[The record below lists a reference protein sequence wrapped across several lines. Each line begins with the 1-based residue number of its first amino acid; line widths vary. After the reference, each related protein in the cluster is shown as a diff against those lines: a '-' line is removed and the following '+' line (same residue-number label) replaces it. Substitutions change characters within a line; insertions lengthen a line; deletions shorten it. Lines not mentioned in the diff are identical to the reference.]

1 MRSNAMLGVAL
12 LPLFA
17 IAAAAQLRQPTDAE
31 IERAKQQYRQP
42 TDAEVEAARK
52 KYGPPS
58 AAALDRAAA
67 SQSAVNVDAIPQPK
81 GRVDVEGLARAFEAN
96 RQAFEGAGMA
106 TDHPTLLV
114 FVTLAMPEATLR
126 LLVEQAARARAVLVL
141 RGLQSSSIR
150 QTAARVQQLIGQS
163 AAQFNIDPQAFD
175 RLGVRT
181 APTFVLL
188 KAGVQATDCAAGAC
202 VAPDAFAT
210 IAGDVSIDYAL
221 QAIARRSPRF
231 KADAELLLRRIQG

>member
-1 MRSNAMLGVAL
+1 MLGVAL
-12 LPLFA
+12 LLFA
-17 IAAAAQLRQPTDAE
+17 IAAPAQLRQPTDAE

-58 AAALDRAAA
+58 GAALDRAAA

-96 RQAFEGAGMA
+96 RSAFEGAPLAADG
-106 TDHPTLLV
+106 PTLLV

-141 RGLQSSSIR
+141 RGLKGSSIR
-150 QTAARVQQLIGQS
+150 QTTARVQQLIGTS
-163 AAQFNIDPQAFD
+163 ATQFNIDPQAFD
-175 RLGVRT
+175 RFGVRT

-188 KAGVQATDCAAGAC
+188 KAGAQSADCEAGAC
-202 VAPDAFAT
+202 VAPDAFAS

-221 QAIARRSPRF
+221 QAIGDRSPRF
-231 KADAELLLRRIQG
+231 KTDAELLLRRIRG